1 VPAQAGTV
9 SFRRVEDE
17 KRMQLRGLHHVT
29 AICRDLER
37 TIAFYRDVLG
47 LEVRN
52 EVSYGKLRW
61 VTIGS
66 PAQPEVDI
74 VLEPPAANPNMSPE
88 DRGAVA
94 DLMAKGVFG
103 RMVFWTDDC
112 DETFERLSKAG
123 AEVLQE
129 PTDQPYGV
137 RDCAFRDPAGNMV
150 RISQL
155 S

>member
-1 VPAQAGTV
+1 MDIKLSHTFLAVDNPDKA
-9 SFRRVEDE
+9 
-17 KRMQLRGLHHVT
+17 
-29 AICRDLER
+29 
-37 TIAFYRDVLG
+37 IAFYRDVLG

-52 EVSYGKLRW
+52 EVSYGKMRW

-112 DETFERLSKAG
+112 DETFERVSQAG
-123 AEVLQE
+123 ADVVQE
-129 PTDQPYGV
+129 PIDQPYGV
-137 RDCAFRDPAGNMV
+137 RDCAFRDPAGNEI
-150 RISQL
+150 RFNQPKS
-155 S
+155 